1 MAATERE
8 AGRTGGGRGRRVGSC
23 AHRPQQGGDLVPDW
37 REGRGAQEHAKGSV
51 PLKGGKKEFT
61 VRDVADAFLQNSL
74 WDKS

>member
-1 MAATERE
+1 M
-8 AGRTGGGRGRRVGSC
+8 RTGRSRGGTSSWTHG
-23 AHRPQQGGDLVPDW
+23 PQQRGDLVPDW
-37 REGRGAQEHAKGSV
+37 REEREAQEHAKGSV